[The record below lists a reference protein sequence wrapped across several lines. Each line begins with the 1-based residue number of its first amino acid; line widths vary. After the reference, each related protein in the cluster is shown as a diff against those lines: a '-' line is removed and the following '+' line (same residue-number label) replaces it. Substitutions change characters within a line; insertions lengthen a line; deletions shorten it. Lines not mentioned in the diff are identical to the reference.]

1 MIYIRREK
9 FRFVFMVAALII
21 SISLVLRL
29 LQTNPELTLSNLVG
43 RSVGGAASFQLK
55 TDNHKDDGPKGK
67 CGLAKPCPG
76 NDYTFKIYSGAT
88 NIIGPQI
95 CFEGKMIIEKDTRG
109 NRPGINIA
117 VVNEK
122 TGEHVSTGSFNMWNG
137 KVEELI
143 EFLKS
148 IEDGSLVLIAT
159 FDDPATKLNDE
170 ARTLIAE
177 LGSSYISQLKFRDN
191 WLFVGGKKTITQ
203 VTFEQVMPFLNSP
216 IYVLRYENTFKIHQF
231 LSLFCLFQ
239 HIKNDRETNKY
250 ESWPEMIEMEGCIPR
265 ID

>member
-1 MIYIRREK
+1 
-9 FRFVFMVAALII
+9 MVAALVI

-29 LQTNPELTLSNLVG
+29 LQKNPELTLSNLVE
-43 RSVGGAASFQLK
+43 RSMGGAASFQIK

-67 CGLAKPCPG
+67 CGLSKPCPV
-76 NDYTFKIYSGAT
+76 NYYTFKIDSGAT

-95 CFEGKMIIEKDTRG
+95 CFDGKMIIEKDRRG
-109 NRPGINIA
+109 KRCGINIA
-117 VVNEK
+117 VINEK
-122 TGEHVSTGSFNMWNG
+122 TGELVNTGSFNMWNG
-137 KVEELI
+137 KVEDLI

-148 IEDGSLVLIAT
+148 IEDGSLVFIAS

-191 WLFVGGKKTITQ
+191 WLFVGGKETITQ
-203 VTFEQVMPFLNSP
+203 ITFE
-216 IYVLRYENTFKIHQF
+216 E
-231 LSLFCLFQ
+231 
-239 HIKNDRETNKY
+239 HIKNDRNTNKY

>member
-1 MIYIRREK
+1 
-9 FRFVFMVAALII
+9 MVAALII

-117 VVNEK
+117 VVN
-122 TGEHVSTGSFNMWNG
+122 VA
-137 KVEELI
+137 I
-143 EFLKS
+143 
-148 IEDGSLVLIAT
+148 
-159 FDDPATKLNDE
+159 LNDE

-203 VTFEQVMPFLNSP
+203 VTFEQ
-216 IYVLRYENTFKIHQF
+216 
-231 LSLFCLFQ
+231 